1 MLLLGPVVMLITLM
15 TEPPAE
21 GLSVEAWRTA
31 GLAFWMASWWVSEAV
46 PIPAASLLPI
56 LIAPLAGIASIKA
69 VSAPYAHPLIYLFLG
84 GFLISIAMERWHLH
98 KRIALKTMLL
108 AGTRPSIQI
117 LGMMLVTAFLSMWM
131 SNTATA
137 VMMLPI
143 ALSVIQ
149 IVKDRDPEND
159 AFGKA
164 LLLSI
169 AYGASIGGIGT
180 LIGTPPNALMA
191 AYLSDSYNISIGFS
205 DWMKLGVPVSVTML
219 AICWFWLTR
228 VSYKV
233 DKAGSISARAV
244 FEQQLSALGDM
255 SAGEKKV
262 LIIFLFAALGWIF
275 RPYLAQVTG
284 LAFSDTGIAIAAA
297 ILLFTLPVR
306 SGSNERVLDWESAKK
321 VPWGILILFG
331 GGLTLAAQIKGSG
344 LAEFI
349 AHQIEGASAVS
360 LIFSVLIITTAI
372 TFLTEITS
380 NTATAAGFL
389 PLLGPVAESVTGT
402 PLVWVIPAAIACS
415 CAFMMPVATPPN
427 AIVFGSGLIRMKDM
441 IRAGF
446 LLNIIAIAVITLAT
460 IYLAPA
466 VFGY

>member
-1 MLLLGPVVMLITLM
+1 MLITLM